1 MKFSTVFAMLA
12 AATVSVSAVSTA
24 DTNAARLA
32 RGLAPKAPTKRDT
45 ARRSAA
51 SGECKPLLQSCAV
64 NSECCADLCLLGLC
78 G

>member
-45 ARRSAA
+45 ARR
-51 SGECKPLLQSCAV
+51 
-64 NSECCADLCLLGLC
+64 
-78 G
+78 